1 MSLPMVKLGSV
12 GEFKAGFGFPVEYQ
26 GKKEGDYPF
35 AKVGD
40 ISAVVRSGHKNIF
53 HAGNYIDKD
62 ILGNLKAK
70 TIPKG
75 TIVFAKIGEAI
86 KQNFRAVTT
95 VEMVIDNN
103 VMGLVP
109 DNNLVDTNYLFYFM
123 RSLDL
128 YQFSGATTIPA
139 LRKSMLENIQIPL
152 PPLSEQKRIAAILDK
167 ADSIRQKREQ
177 AIKLADDF
185 LRSTFLA
192 MFGDP
197 VGNPKEWKK
206 DKIKKGVLDI
216 ASGWSATG
224 ENTPCKSDEF
234 GVLKISSVTSG
245 IFKPEENKIVHY
257 ESIPASKKLIHP
269 KKGDL
274 LFSRANTRELV
285 AAICMVHQ
293 NYDNLFLPDKL
304 WTIKLNHELLL
315 PEFFLILIQNEKVR
329 ELLTKQA
336 TGTSG
341 SMLNISKNKFEE
353 TEIIFPEIN
362 VQKDFCN
369 AFRKTINLKA
379 KLIKSNELANES
391 FNSLSQKVF
400 LQ

>member
-1 MSLPMVKLGSV
+1 MSWPMVKLKDCCEVV
-12 GEFKAGFGFPVEYQ
+12 GGATPKRNVAFYWDGDIPWITPKDVSNLSEPYIYEAPEYISKAGYKSAATYMLPVGTVLLTSRAPIGNVAIAGIELCTNQGFKSLIPGQNVHSKYLYHCI
-26 GKKEGDYPF
+26 KKFVPQLEL
-35 AKVGD
+35 
-40 ISAVVRSGHKNIF
+40 
-53 HAGNYIDKD
+53 
-62 ILGNLKAK
+62 LGN
-70 TIPKG
+70 
-75 TIVFAKIGEAI
+75 
-86 KQNFRAVTT
+86 
-95 VEMVIDNN
+95 
-103 VMGLVP
+103 
-109 DNNLVDTNYLFYFM
+109 
-123 RSLDL
+123 
-128 YQFSGATTIPA
+128 GATFKEVSK
-139 LRKSMLENIQIPL
+139 RVVEDFEIPL
-152 PPLSEQKRIAAILDK
+152 PPLEEQKRIAAILDK
-167 ADSIRQKREQ
+167 ADGVRQKREQ

-185 LRSTFLA
+185 LRATFLE

-197 VGNPKEWKK
+197 VGNPKGWKK
-206 DKIKKGVLDI
+206 NKIKKGVLDI
-216 ASGWSATG
+216 TSGWSAIG
-224 ENTPCKSDEF
+224 GNIPCKSNEF

-245 IFKPEENKIVHY
+245 IFKPEENKVVDCKT
-257 ESIPASKKLIHP
+257 IPASKKLIRP

-293 NYDNLFLPDKL
+293 DYDNLFLPDKL
-304 WTIKLNHELLL
+304 WSIKLNHELLL

-369 AFRKTINLKA
+369 AFRKTMNLKA

-400 LQ
+400 